1 MVFMT
6 TKCVTKRLTH
16 MEGVGAIIPACRGW
30 VPGLLLFQA
39 LLGVS

>member
-6 TKCVTKRLTH
+6 TKCVYKRL
-16 MEGVGAIIPACRGW
+16 MPVEGVGVIIPACRGW